1 MIVIKKLGLSKFVG
15 ISGASARSAPQALRG
30 LLKAGAS
37 AVSRSDR
44 VRGRE
49 LRKSDLESDF
59 LRIRK
64 RKSMKSECQ
73 KCWKQKSAINDERNG
88 KEMRKLRI
96 LFQIV
101 TIGEFYEKRL
111 KKLDK
116 VVRL

>member
-30 LLKAGAS
+30 LRPQQAL
-37 AVSRSDR
+37 RSR

-73 KCWKQKSAINDERNG
+73 KCWKQKSAINDESNG

-96 LFQIV
+96 LFQNV
-101 TIGEFYEKRL
+101 TIGEFY
-111 KKLDK
+111 
-116 VVRL
+116 